1 MNKKN
6 TRLWWG
12 LSLFLNSVIAVILA
26 VCNIAAIDLPDV
38 AVRIMGVME
47 ICVIPVLVYTSIKMF
62 SSIKKID
69 KFQ

>member
-6 TRLWWG
+6 TRLWG

-38 AVRIMGVME
+38 AVRIIGVIE
-47 ICVIPVLVYTSIKMF
+47 ICIIPILVFTSIKMYTSIKKD
-62 SSIKKID
+62 S
-69 KFQ
+69 